1 MRKLFL
7 LVVALLGVL
16 VVGCENLFPTE
27 QSPNATPIFETD
39 SEGSYTVK
47 AEGKEIDILVTTNID
62 YSVVIPTDAQEW
74 LSAVCTRSDARE
86 EILAFVVAPNDS
98 FEERSTRAEL
108 VDANGKVLESISF
121 IQEGQSKVFRVDGN
135 GNYVVT
141 GLGGNVEVVVT
152 TNLEYSVVI
161 QKGAQ
166 SWLSVADTRADVRR
180 ETLTFIVAENEAYET
195 RTATVEL
202 VGDDNQVLQ
211 KISIIQEEKVD
222 TFIMTGENNYLVVAE
237 GGEVNVVLITNLDYS
252 VVIEKDAQAWL
263 SVADTRALRVDELT
277 FVVAPN
283 TTYEERTTTVE
294 LVDDKNKVLQEI
306 SFTQNAAAQSGSVCP
321 NNEIWYTTTDGN
333 VLVLNNNA
341 EFNVSVVSNTYIN
354 GKGVIRFDGDLTEI
368 GVKSFYNCSTLSTV
382 HLPKSLKKS
391 GHLAFEECWNLTGVY
406 IYDLAAW
413 CNIDFENLA
422 TDTIYLDANPL
433 CYARD
438 LYLNGEL
445 VTDLVI
451 PEGVSEVKL
460 IAFVGCNSITSVTI
474 PDSVT
479 SIDSCAFYECENLAK
494 VTIGDSVT
502 TIGDYA
508 FCECVNLTKVTFG
521 DGLNTIGDYA
531 FVNCKILA
539 NLNIPN
545 SVTTIGMYV
554 FTGCESITSVTIPES
569 VTSIGTAAFNYCH
582 SLTNVYCKSL
592 TPPSAVVS
600 LDGSWYAFAGS
611 RAISIYVPMESV
623 DIYKSAEF
631 WCEYADSIFIY
642 ELENDEVVTDVPNNE
657 IWYTNGSV
665 TTPTYPYNI
674 DAFDANIV
682 SNYYDPEYK
691 YWRIQFDRDV
701 TTIGYY
707 AFRDG
712 QNLTKVIIGNSVTKI
727 GSYAFE
733 NCSHLKSINIP
744 NSVTEIGYGA
754 FHFCQ
759 HLLNVTIPNSVSI
772 IGDCAFRYCNSL
784 TEFKGKFASED
795 GKCLIV
801 DGTLK
806 AFAIG
811 CGATEYTIPDNV
823 TTIGHYAFE
832 SCYSLA
838 SITIPDSVTTIG
850 YGAFRSCRLSK
861 VSIPNS
867 VTIIGES
874 AFCGNGVKEFCGKF
888 ASDGGKCLIVD
899 NTLIAYADGCVDT
912 EYTIPTGVTKIGDEV
927 FSNCYNLINVTI
939 PNSVITIGTYAFQ
952 SCTSLTSVTIPDS
965 VTSIGLGAFAHCLSL
980 MSVAIPDTVTTIGD
994 CAFWQCIDLTSI
1006 TIPASVTTI
1015 GYGAFDYCSNL
1026 TSVYCKRPIPSSVTL
1041 NYNGYW
1047 GAFDYNASG
1056 RKIYV
1061 PTESVEAYKSTAS
1074 WSDYADAIV
1083 GYNF

>member
-62 YSVVIPTDAQEW
+62 YSVVIPTDAKEW

-166 SWLSVADTRADVRR
+166 SWLSVADTRADVRS

-222 TFIMTGENNYLVVAE
+222 TFIMASENNYLVVAE
-237 GGEVNVVLITNLDYS
+237 GGEVNVVLMTNLDYS

-263 SVADTRALRVDELT
+263 SVADTRALRIDELT

-368 GVKSFYNCSTLSTV
+368 GVESFYNCSTLSTV

-391 GHLAFEECWNLTGVY
+391 GHLAFGECWNLTGVY

-422 TDTIYLDANPL
+422 TDTIYFDANPL

-479 SIDSCAFYECENLAK
+479 SIDSCAFYECKNLAK

-502 TIGDYA
+502 TIGDYV
-508 FCECVNLTKVTFG
+508 FCLCG
-521 DGLNTIGDYA
+521 
-531 FVNCKILA
+531 
-539 NLNIPN
+539 
-545 SVTTIGMYV
+545 
-554 FTGCESITSVTIPES
+554 
-569 VTSIGTAAFNYCH
+569 
-582 SLTNVYCKSL
+582 SLT
-592 TPPSAVVS
+592 
-600 LDGSWYAFAGS
+600 
-611 RAISIYVPMESV
+611 
-623 DIYKSAEF
+623 
-631 WCEYADSIFIY
+631 
-642 ELENDEVVTDVPNNE
+642 DV
-657 IWYTNGSV
+657 
-665 TTPTYPYNI
+665 
-674 DAFDANIV
+674 
-682 SNYYDPEYK
+682 
-691 YWRIQFDRDV
+691 
-701 TTIGYY
+701 
-707 AFRDG
+707 
-712 QNLTKVIIGNSVTKI
+712 
-727 GSYAFE
+727 
-733 NCSHLKSINIP
+733 
-744 NSVTEIGYGA
+744 
-754 FHFCQ
+754 
-759 HLLNVTIPNSVSI
+759 
-772 IGDCAFRYCNSL
+772 
-784 TEFKGKFASED
+784 
-795 GKCLIV
+795 
-801 DGTLK
+801 
-806 AFAIG
+806 
-811 CGATEYTIPDNV
+811 
-823 TTIGHYAFE
+823 
-832 SCYSLA
+832 
-838 SITIPDSVTTIG
+838 TIPDSVTTIG
-850 YGAFRSCRLSK
+850 DYAFGWCDSLT
-861 VSIPNS
+861 S
-867 VTIIGES
+867 VTIGDSVITIGDYAFYWCSSLTSVTIPDSVTTIGEGS
-874 AFCGNGVKEFCGKF
+874 FYYCSSLTSV
-888 ASDGGKCLIVD
+888 
-899 NTLIAYADGCVDT
+899 
-912 EYTIPTGVTKIGDEV
+912 TIPDSVTTIGDSV
-927 FSNCYNLINVTI
+927 FLGCSSLTSVTIGDSVTTIGGYAFYECSSLTSVTI
-939 PNSVITIGTYAFQ
+939 PNSVTTIGDYAFYEC
-952 SCTSLTSVTIPDS
+952 SSLTSVTIPDS
-965 VTSIGLGAFAHCLSL
+965 VTSIGDYAFYKCSSL
-980 MSVAIPDTVTTIGD
+980 TSVTIGD
-994 CAFWQCIDLTSI
+994 SVTSIGNRAFTSCSSLTSI
-1006 TIPASVTTI
+1006 TIPDSITSIGESAFGWCYSLTSITIPDSVTTI
-1015 GYGAFDYCSNL
+1015 GNEAFYECSNVTSVTIGDSVTEIGDDAFSHCYSLTSVTIGDSVTEIGDDAFCYCSSLTSVTIPDSVTSIGEGAFYWCESLTSVTIGNNSVTTIGHSAFRECSSLTSVTIGDSVTKIGGFAFAYCDSLTSVTIPDSVTEIGDDAFSWCDSL
-1026 TSVYCKRPIPSSVTL
+1026 TSVYCKAITPPAAL
-1041 NYNGYW
+1041 FYNGHW
-1047 GAFDYNASG
+1047 EAFFDNASG

-1061 PTESVEAYKSTAS
+1061 PMESVEAYKSAGGWSKYAS
-1074 WSDYADAIV
+1074 AIV